1 MILRI
6 LKQNIHTT
14 LNRIL
19 VSDLQRYDY
28 LQTTL
33 AITDVS
39 TDLTFQRTFNGYYR
53 MRSRPA
59 DWYTNF
65 YKLLESRKRDTDI
78 QFQEVLRTIHRETGR
93 VEPSF
98 SSKLVATIYP
108 ESPVYDRYVR
118 ENLGIAIPRQ
128 TDPAP
133 VRLRGFIQAYA
144 QLCKQV
150 IALVNA
156 SDFLV
161 IKGHFDRVF
170 PRYTHF
176 SEVKKLDL
184 LLWKLR

>member
-6 LKQNIHTT
+6 LKENIHTI

-19 VSDLQRYDY
+19 VTDLQRYDY

-65 YKLLESRKRDTDI
+65 YELLESRKRDTDI
-78 QFQEVLRTIHRETGR
+78 QFQEVLRTIHRVTGR

-98 SSKLVATIYP
+98 SSKLVATICP
-108 ESPVYDRYVR
+108 ESPVYDKYVR
-118 ENLGIAIPRQ
+118 ENLGIEIPRQ
-128 TDPAP
+128 TDTTP
-133 VRLRGFIQAYA
+133 VRLRGFIQAYE
-144 QLCKQV
+144 QLCRR
-150 IALVNA
+150 ILELVTETRFA
-156 SDFLV
+156 G
-161 IKGHFDRVF
+161 IREHFDREF
-170 PRYTHF
+170 PSYTHF